1 MRRLFIGLSA
11 ICFGCFGCSDHPGA
25 FDNLPEPELF
35 TRLTLASDVIIDSS
49 QVLFFRQLAEG
60 DSLVCQIGIE
70 GPKSDPDEHIFSV
83 PAGYYQLVTI
93 GNGEPEHIRFMGG
106 QRTKDSTLI
115 EYAGGVQ
122 PPDLYYGSGYV
133 KAGEQKR
140 IGSAFLILTCRIAL
154 TIQQV
159 PQEVKRIRAVLE
171 NTAEGVYLNLVIRE
185 KPTTPSIS
193 TELTELQPGASPTI
207 HFKSFPSVSSTD
219 SSFLNVSCFDAADNL
234 LYQGKSISFRL
245 GGSEDIQVSCR
256 FQSVARTDTKQ
267 VKKNHIVPDFLLQ

>member
-1 MRRLFIGLSA
+1 MRKLLIGL
-11 ICFGCFGCSDHPGA
+11 GVLCFGCSDNTGEIG
-25 FDNLPEPELF
+25 NLPDPDPF
-35 TRLTLASDVIIDSS
+35 TRLTLTSDVTIDSS

-70 GPKSDPDEHIFSV
+70 GPKADPDEHIFSV

-115 EYAGGVQ
+115 EYTGGVQ
-122 PPDLYYGSGYV
+122 PPDLHYGSGYV

-171 NTAEGVYLNLVIRE
+171 NTAEGVYLNLVIRK
-185 KPTTPSIS
+185 KPAIPPIF
-193 TELTELQPGASPTI
+193 TELTELQPGTSPTI

-234 LYQGKSISFRL
+234 LYQGKSVSFRL
-245 GGSEDIQVSCR
+245 VGSEDIQVSCR
-256 FQSVARTDTKQ
+256 FQSVGRTDVKP
-267 VKKNHIVPDFLLQ
+267 VKKNSIVSDFLLQ